1 MQSCARMSA
10 SEENPLSIR
19 DSVLEVLQ
27 KHDVIDCEISLEGTT
42 EKGDGYLGD
51 ITFIHVTAVKENGKS
66 KNYDMVV
73 KAGKPSKE
81 LRNKFPV
88 RVAFEREIHM
98 YSKVFPSFQQFVKEK
113 KVEPFQFVAECFGT
127 LLSEDMEI
135 IFCQNLKKIGY
146 ELHDRF
152 TPCNMDHMKLT
163 LESYGKYHAI
173 SFAMREQQPEIF
185 KKLSEMECVWSAF
198 AASETF
204 PPMLK
209 QVEKHLYEILE
220 ESKEIEMLR
229 KFKERFTGD
238 FEQTWRNLITAYE
251 ERSVI
256 THGDCWNNNFMFKYD
271 TTDFTKS
278 SPTKVVMLDFQISKL
293 ASPVLDLAYH
303 ICAVIAPTDSA
314 NLKEL
319 LGIYYRSLSDYL
331 RQLGS
336 NPDIA
341 FPYSSLIE
349 QWRKY
354 SLIGIFFVGMVLPI
368 ILLDKSD
375 AMNVEDFD
383 ENTFMDLTKKVQGKH
398 KTQLNER
405 IIAAFRLVLEEKV

>member
-1 MQSCARMSA
+1 MRSCARMSA
-10 SEENPLSIR
+10 PEENGSAIK

-27 KHDVIDCEISLEGTT
+27 KHGVTDCEISLEGTT

-51 ITFIHVTAVKENGKS
+51 IMFVHVTAVKENGKS
-66 KNYDMVV
+66 KNYDMVL

-81 LRNKFPV
+81 LRKKFPV
-88 RVAFEREIHM
+88 RLAFVREVHM
-98 YSKVFPSFQQFVKEK
+98 YSKVFPSFQRFVKEK

-152 TPCNMDHMKLT
+152 IPFNMNHLALT
-163 LESYGKYHAI
+163 LESYGKYHAL
-173 SFAMREQQPEIF
+173 SFVMRDQQPDIF
-185 KKLSEMECVWSAF
+185 QKLSEMECVWSAF

-209 QVEKHLYEILE
+209 EVEKHLYQILE
-220 ESKEIEMLR
+220 DSNEMEMLK
-229 KFKERFTGD
+229 KFKARFTGD
-238 FEQTWRNLITAYE
+238 FEQTWKNLTTAYE
-251 ERSVI
+251 EQSVI

-271 TTDFTKS
+271 PADVTKLA
-278 SPTKVVMLDFQISKL
+278 PEKVVMLDFQISKL

-303 ICAVIAPTDSA
+303 ICAVITPNDSH
-314 NLKEL
+314 LEEL
-319 LGIYYRSLSDYL
+319 LGIYYRSFSGYL

-336 NPDIA
+336 NPDIV

-354 SLIGIFFVGMVLPI
+354 SLIGIFFAGMVLPI
-368 ILLDKSD
+368 NLLDKSD
-375 AMNVEDFD
+375 VMNVEDFD
-383 ENTFMDLTKKVQGKH
+383 ENAFKNLTKKVHGKY

-405 IIAAFRLVLEEKV
+405 IIAAFRLVLEENI